1 MATVTRV
8 SDRLPDPCTVNLTSH
23 FFIVYFGI
31 TKNISRMRLTCVLI
45 VAVLSLTACQL
56 ITADYSRDK
65 QEYLA
70 ARFRD
75 GMWNSKVFWECREYR
90 QGCTSTAP
98 CCPGLYCRGTHGGGM
113 CVKS

>member
-1 MATVTRV
+1 
-8 SDRLPDPCTVNLTSH
+8 
-23 FFIVYFGI
+23 
-31 TKNISRMRLTCVLI
+31 MRLTCVLI

-75 GMWNSKVFWECREYR
+75 GMRNSKVSRECREYR
-90 QGCTSTAP
+90 QGCAYTP
-98 CCPGLYCRGTHGGGM
+98 CCPGLKCRGTNAGGM
-113 CVKS
+113 CVKT